1 MKLID
6 LIKSVDLEKVY
17 LYISKM
23 DEDGTES
30 DIKDVRRCY
39 GKTVEEML
47 SNTTVATTDVIL
59 VKNAVDWYYDYLI
72 ENPEETK
79 KTTDV
84 KYLPDGTL
92 DKNHYTY
99 ININLKDSSG
109 EETGIGN
116 QPWAELISM
125 EIENTVGLS
134 NEALLGEILW
144 EITFHGFSEIK
155 VKNFWEDLSRNV
167 PQ

>member
-6 LIKSVDLEKVY
+6 LIKSVNLETVY
-17 LYISKM
+17 LYLSKI

-30 DIKDVRRCY
+30 DINDVRRCY
-39 GKTVEEML
+39 GKTIEEML

-59 VKNAVDWYYDYLI
+59 VKNEVDWYYDYLI
-72 ENPEETK
+72 ENPDELK
-79 KTTDV
+79 KTKDV
-84 KYLPDGTL
+84 KYRPDGTL
-92 DKNHYTY
+92 DKDYYTY
-99 ININLKDSSG
+99 INVNLRDLSG

-144 EITFHGFSEIK
+144 EITFHGFSEVK
-155 VKNFWEDLSRNV
+155 VKNFWEDLSRKISN
-167 PQ
+167 